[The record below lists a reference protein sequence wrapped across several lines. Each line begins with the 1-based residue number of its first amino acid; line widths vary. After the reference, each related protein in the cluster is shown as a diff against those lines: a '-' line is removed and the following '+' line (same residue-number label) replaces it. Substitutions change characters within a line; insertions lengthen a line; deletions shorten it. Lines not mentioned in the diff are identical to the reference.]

1 MLVIACFFP
10 TYPSK
15 LNMAML
21 SYIFLL
27 CPLANR
33 PSYHGFNDD
42 DENGIFKEFDIGLVQ
57 LNSALRLS
65 DYVQV
70 DKNNKNTPVNKYKK
84 F

>member
-1 MLVIACFFP
+1 
-10 TYPSK
+10 
-15 LNMAML
+15 ML

-70 DKNNKNTPVNKYKK
+70 DKK